1 MSLKRDTRRNK
12 VMYRLVDENMA
23 SKSILKPSP
32 VFPLET
38 AVQYLLS
45 ICGGYRTLLLQIRT
59 N

>member
-38 AVQYLLS
+38 AVQYLLTK
-45 ICGGYRTLLLQIRT
+45 YLWWL
-59 N
+59 